1 MKARLRRLSKGLWWI
16 IARNQFLKILWSS
29 CMPVKTLLINTFLHR
44 KPVEVFQG
52 WLDVLSLLGQCHF
65 ISFLLPFTGI
75 IHSDLKPANFLLVAG
90 NLKLIDFGI
99 ANALQQDKT
108 SVLKDSRVGT
118 PSYMS
123 PEAIMAAC
131 DDTGDDSADEK
142 ENLSSNRPKYKVKFN
157 LWSLG

>member
-1 MKARLRRLSKGLWWI
+1 MMLFS
-16 IARNQFLKILWSS
+16 
-29 CMPVKTLLINTFLHR
+29 
-44 KPVEVFQG
+44 
-52 WLDVLSLLGQCHF
+52 F
-65 ISFLLPFTGI
+65 ICFPHFTGI
-75 IHSDLKPANFLLVAG
+75 IHSDLKPANFMLVAG

-131 DDTGDDSADEK
+131 DDAGDDSADEK
-142 ENLSSNRPKYKVKFN
+142 ENFSNPRPKYKVT
-157 LWSLG
+157 LSLLSFGATPPNDCQGRCPGLHND